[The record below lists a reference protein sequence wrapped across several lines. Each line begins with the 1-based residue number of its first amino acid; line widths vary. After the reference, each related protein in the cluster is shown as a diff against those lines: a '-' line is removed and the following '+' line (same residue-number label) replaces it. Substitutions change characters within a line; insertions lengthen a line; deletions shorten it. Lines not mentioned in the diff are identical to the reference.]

1 MIKLKQQRLAGKFI
15 FTKTKKILFGFLA
28 FFAVLLIAG
37 CQSSPSQSSK
47 TNKSSQT
54 DKSPQTIKAPQDLT
68 KDQQGTWKWTDQQMT
83 IQKVFLASNIKKLAA
98 VLMLDDFDKVKMTM
112 TIKDKTVELKYHF
125 DYRELYEDQAFATGE
140 NKANYESYLKNK
152 TAEFKNYIPNLKH
165 TKITLDEPNYAY
177 DYSLTGEIDTQKHTI
192 TFPETPTFLSR
203 IVMGTTYNSLVPITY
218 TYTVEGN
225 QLTLYAEGKDEQSHF
240 RVIRLRFNYVGDNH

>member
-1 MIKLKQQRLAGKFI
+1 MIKLKQQRLGGKFM

-47 TNKSSQT
+47 TNKSS
-54 DKSPQTIKAPQDLT
+54 QTIKAPQDLT

-125 DYRELYEDQAFATGE
+125 DYRKLYEDQAFATGE

-165 TKITLDEPNYAY
+165 TKITL
-177 DYSLTGEIDTQKHTI
+177 
-192 TFPETPTFLSR
+192 
-203 IVMGTTYNSLVPITY
+203 
-218 TYTVEGN
+218 
-225 QLTLYAEGKDEQSHF
+225 
-240 RVIRLRFNYVGDNH
+240 

>member
-1 MIKLKQQRLAGKFI
+1 MIKLKQQRLGGKFM

-37 CQSSPSQSSK
+37 CQSSPSQ
-47 TNKSSQT
+47 SSQT

-165 TKITLDEPNYAY
+165 TKITLD

-203 IVMGTTYNSLVPITY
+203 IVMGITYNSLVPITY

-225 QLTLYAEGKDEQSHF
+225 QLTLYAEGNDEQSHF
-240 RVIRLRFNYVGDNH
+240 RVIRLRFNYVGDKH

>member
-1 MIKLKQQRLAGKFI
+1 MIKLKQQGLGGKFM

-112 TIKDKTVELKYHF
+112 TIKDKTVELKYH
-125 DYRELYEDQAFATGE
+125 LITE
-140 NKANYESYLKNK
+140 NCMR
-152 TAEFKNYIPNLKH
+152 IKH
-165 TKITLDEPNYAY
+165 LQQERTKQIMN
-177 DYSLTGEIDTQKHTI
+177 
-192 TFPETPTFLSR
+192 R
-203 IVMGTTYNSLVPITY
+203 I
-218 TYTVEGN
+218 
-225 QLTLYAEGKDEQSHF
+225 
-240 RVIRLRFNYVGDNH
+240 

>member
-1 MIKLKQQRLAGKFI
+1 
-15 FTKTKKILFGFLA
+15 
-28 FFAVLLIAG
+28 
-37 CQSSPSQSSK
+37 
-47 TNKSSQT
+47 
-54 DKSPQTIKAPQDLT
+54 
-68 KDQQGTWKWTDQQMT
+68 MT

-112 TIKDKTVELKYHF
+112 TIKDKTVQLKYHF

-240 RVIRLRFNYVGDNH
+240 RVIRLRFNYVEDNH

>member
-1 MIKLKQQRLAGKFI
+1 M

-28 FFAVLLIAG
+28 FFAVLVIAG
-37 CQSSPSQSSK
+37 CQSSPSQSSQ

-54 DKSPQTIKAPQDLT
+54 KAPQDLT

-98 VLMLDDFDKVKMTM
+98 GLMLDDFDKVKMTM
-112 TIKDKTVELKYHF
+112 TIKGKTVELKYHF

-140 NKANYESYLKNK
+140 NKTNYESYLKNK

-192 TFPETPTFLSR
+192 TFPETPAFLSR

-218 TYTVEGN
+218 TDTVEGK
-225 QLTLYAEGKDEQSHF
+225 QITLYAEGKDEQSHF
-240 RVIRLRFNYVGDNH
+240 RVMRLRFNYAGDNH